1 MPKPPPPLRP
11 LAVSVVLG
19 ELRVLI
25 PVTALAILAIALT
38 PGLAL
43 LLQPS
48 LQRHGEAPS
57 EQAWT
62 AGTTSV
68 ASLAWTSVRGALPPP
83 DPRQRKPPCA
93 LDMGEEES
101 GGVCWIRL
109 DVEPPCPQGKAW
121 ERGGKCY
128 ARVLEVKA
136 LPREPTSGEGRTL
149 GIADH

>member
-1 MPKPPPPLRP
+1 MSKPPPPLRP
-11 LAVSVVLG
+11 LAVSIVLS
-19 ELRVLI
+19 ELKIIVPVAAVAVLA
-25 PVTALAILAIALT
+25 VALV
-38 PGLAL
+38 PGLAV
-43 LLQPS
+43 LLQPP
-48 LQRHGEAPS
+48 LNLPAEPKEQR
-57 EQAWT
+57 WT
-62 AGTTSV
+62 AGTASV
-68 ASLAWTSVRGALPPP
+68 ASLVPSALQGALPPP

-136 LPREPTSGEGRTL
+136 MPREPTSGEGRPL
-149 GIADH
+149 GIADP